1 MSASERSLKITVL
14 GANGLTKRDVF
25 KLPDP
30 SAIVSVDNGSQNFE
44 TSVIR
49 KKLNPYWN
57 ESFRLNV
64 TESSA
69 VTIQVVDQRKP
80 HRRDRSLG
88 SVTFRVGEVFDLEQ
102 GNHKVITLDL
112 KQTNEPYAIYG
123 NIMFAMTSESH
134 PSSSS
139 ATAGQSLRPDI
150 REEPRSRAGTPTH
163 PLAAH
168 SHLGDPASSSR
179 RPESPVSVRSQ
190 QQVRRAQS
198 QLLGPESS
206 SGSLPP
212 GWEVRMDPRG
222 RQYYVDHNT
231 QTTTW
236 HRPGAPAVQASP
248 SYSTVRATSA
258 GSRGHTD
265 SPLPGDHPAESQ
277 QADVRLP
284 DGWEERRTPEGRPYF
299 VDHNTRS
306 TTWLDP
312 RRSTLPSRLTAA
324 ATSGTN
330 LGPLPSGW
338 EMRMT
343 SVGRI
348 YFVDHNTRT
357 TTWEDPRL
365 PSEPGA
371 DAPQYKKDY
380 RRKLIYFRSQPSM
393 RPRDGKCEITLRR
406 NMVFEDSYSAVMKFR
421 GSDLKKRLYI
431 KFEGEEGLDFG
442 GVSREWFFLLSH
454 EMFNPSYG
462 LFQYSTHDNYTL
474 QINKASGINP
484 EHLDY
489 FTFIGRCIGLAVF
502 HRRFLDVYFVPSF
515 YKMMLGK
522 RLTLADLEGVDAD
535 LHRSLVWMLE
545 NDITDVL
552 DETFSTTEDRF
563 GEMVTVPLIPGGE
576 DIPVT
581 EENKREYVEALV
593 DYRISKG
600 VKEQFDAFM
609 SGFVEIIPKDMI
621 SVFNEH
627 ELEWLIGGISDVD
640 MDDWAKYTDYRNYE
654 KTDQVI
660 QWFWECVRK
669 WPTERKSRLLQ
680 FVTGTSRVPMN
691 GFKDLQGADGPRR
704 FTIEKWG
711 DPSQLPRS
719 HTCFNRLDLP
729 PYQDYASLET
739 KLLFAIE
746 ETEGFAQE

>member
-1 MSASERSLKITVL
+1 MPASGARTLKLTVL

-25 KLPDP
+25 RLPDP
-30 SAIVSVDNGSQNFE
+30 YAVVSVDSESQTFE

-49 KKLNPYWN
+49 KKLSTYWN

-64 TESSA
+64 TESSV
-69 VTIQVVDQRKP
+69 VTIQVLDQRRVQ
-80 HRRDRSLG
+80 RRDKGSLG
-88 SVTFRVGEVFDLEQ
+88 SVNFRVGDVFDLDQ
-102 GNHKVITLDL
+102 GSHKVLTLDL
-112 KQTNEPYAIYG
+112 EQTHEPYAIYG
-123 NIMFAMTSESH
+123 NIMFSLASESRMPTSAAGASSMNEIPEAVRSSSVSARAPEYSLATVAPSPH
-134 PSSSS
+134 PSPSVAPARSHHEVRQTQSQFFRSESSS
-139 ATAGQSLRPDI
+139 A
-150 REEPRSRAGTPTH
+150 
-163 PLAAH
+163 
-168 SHLGDPASSSR
+168 
-179 RPESPVSVRSQ
+179 
-190 QQVRRAQS
+190 
-198 QLLGPESS
+198 
-206 SGSLPP
+206 SLPP
-212 GWEVRMDPRG
+212 GWEVRFDPRG
-222 RQYYVDHNT
+222 RAYYVDHNT
-231 QTTTW
+231 HTTTW
-236 HRPGAPAVQASP
+236 QRPAAPSNATPSVPPQRISTSSRTSP
-248 SYSTVRATSA
+248 APS
-258 GSRGHTD
+258 
-265 SPLPGDHPAESQ
+265 DHHLQ
-277 QADVRLP
+277 QQHADVRLP
-284 DGWEERRTPEGRPYF
+284 DGWEERRTAEGRPYF
-299 VDHNTRS
+299 VDHNTRT

-312 RRSTLPSRLTAA
+312 RRSNLPSRLAA
-324 ATSGTN
+324 TATSGTN

-343 SVGRI
+343 SVGRV
-348 YFVDHNTRT
+348 YFVDHSTRT
-357 TTWEDPRL
+357 TTWEDPRV
-365 PSEPGA
+365 PTDPGA

-380 RRKLIYFRSQPSM
+380 RRKLIYFRSQPQL
-393 RPRDGKCEITLRR
+393 RAREGKCEIALRR
-406 NMVFEDSYSAVMKFR
+406 NMVFEDSYSAVMKFK
-421 GSDLKKRLYI
+421 GSDLKKRLFI

-489 FTFIGRCIGLAVF
+489 FNFIGRCIGLAVF

-522 RLTLADLEGVDAD
+522 KLTLADLEGVDAD
-535 LHRSLVWMLE
+535 LHRSLIWMLE

-552 DETFSTTEDRF
+552 DETFSTTEDHF
-563 GEMVTVPLIPGGE
+563 GEVVTVPLIPGGE
-576 DIPVT
+576 DVPVT

-593 DYRISKG
+593 DYRIATG

-609 SGFVEIIPKDMI
+609 AGFMDIVPKDMI

-729 PYQDYASLET
+729 PYQDYSSLEQ

>member
-1 MSASERSLKITVL
+1 MPASGERTVKITVL

-30 SAIVSVDNGSQNFE
+30 SVVVSVDGESQSFE
-44 TSVIR
+44 TTTIH

-57 ESFRLNV
+57 ESFHLNV
-64 TESSA
+64 TGSSV
-69 VTIQVVDQRKP
+69 VTIQVRDQRRVQ
-80 HRRDRSLG
+80 RRDQGSLG

-102 GNHKVITLDL
+102 GNHKVSTLDL
-112 KQTNEPYAIYG
+112 KQTNEQYAIYG
-123 NIMFAMTSESH
+123 NIMFSLTSEGHATTPSVAGA
-134 PSSSS
+134 SSSNS
-139 ATAGQSLRPDI
+139 ISQAARPQPAPAWAP
-150 REEPRSRAGTPTH
+150 E
-163 PLAAH
+163 
-168 SHLGDPASSSR
+168 PASSPSLST
-179 RPESPVSVRSQ
+179 SPSGSHREVHRT
-190 QQVRRAQS
+190 QS
-198 QLLGPESS
+198 QFLRSDSS
-206 SGSLPP
+206 STPLPP
-212 GWEVRMDPRG
+212 GWVVRIDPRG
-222 RQYYVDHNT
+222 RPYYVDHNT

-236 HRPGAPAVQASP
+236 HRPPASSTAAPSVPPSRSSTSSRRTPAS
-248 SYSTVRATSA
+248 SEHHS
-258 GSRGHTD
+258 
-265 SPLPGDHPAESQ
+265 SQ
-277 QADVRLP
+277 QQHADVSLP
-284 DGWEERRTPEGRPYF
+284 AGWEERRTPEGRSYF
-299 VDHNTRS
+299 VDHNTRT

-312 RRSTLPSRLTAA
+312 RRSNLPSRLAATAA
-324 ATSGTN
+324 SGAN

-343 SVGRI
+343 SVGRV
-348 YFVDHNTRT
+348 YFVDHTTHT

-365 PSEPGA
+365 PTDPGA

-380 RRKLIYFRSQPSM
+380 RRKLIYFRSQPQM
-393 RPRDGKCEITLRR
+393 RTREGKCEIALRR
-406 NMVFEDSYSAVMKFR
+406 SMVFEDSFGAVMKFR
-421 GSDLKKRLYI
+421 GSDLKKRLFI

-489 FTFIGRCIGLAVF
+489 FNFIGRCIGLAVF

-522 RLTLADLEGVDAD
+522 KLTLADLEGVDAD
-535 LHRSLVWMLE
+535 LHRSLIWMLE
-545 NDITDVL
+545 NDITDIL

-563 GEMVTVPLIPGGE
+563 GEVVTVPLIPGGE

-593 DYRISKG
+593 DYRISTG

-609 SGFVEIIPKDMI
+609 AGFMDIVPKDMI

-729 PYQDYASLET
+729 PYQDYRSLEQ